1 MYKDQEQAIAWF
13 FNDRNSPSKPGQTA
27 CLELRYTRAKKEL
40 EVREAE
46 FKNQAQIQQHK
57 MNELVS
63 ENEILK
69 QQLKVKK
76 VDDLL
81 GQVSGNEGKPEDD
94 SGSCLIM

>member
-1 MYKDQEQAIAWF
+1 MYKDQERAIAWF
-13 FNDRNSPSKPGQTA
+13 FSDRSGSNKPEQTA

-46 FKNQAQIQQHK
+46 FKNQTQNQQHK

-81 GQVSGNEGKPEDD
+81 SQVTGNESKSEDV